1 MSQEPPPPRSALTL
15 RIVLASFG
23 LVVCG
28 VAAVLFVVNDV
39 PTGWAIAAE
48 FLAVVAAL
56 DLLVIGRRKWVNR
69 QRSRGNSG

>member
-1 MSQEPPPPRSALTL
+1 LTL

-28 VAAVLFVVNDV
+28 VAGVLFVVNDV
-39 PTGWAIAAE
+39 PAGWAIAAE

-69 QRSRGNSG
+69 QRSRGKSD

>member
-15 RIVLASFG
+15 RMVLAAFG
-23 LVVCG
+23 FVVCG

-48 FLAVVAAL
+48 FLAVIAAL
-56 DLLVIGRRKWVNR
+56 DLLVIGRRIRANR
-69 QRSRGNSG
+69 RRAGGKSG

>member
-28 VAAVLFVVNDV
+28 AAAVLFVVNDV
-39 PTGWAIAAE
+39 PAGWAIAAE
-48 FLAVVAAL
+48 FFAVVAAL

-69 QRSRGNSG
+69 QRSRGKSD